1 MHQPKAD
8 VDRIYLSRKEGGR
21 GGQVVR
27 VFTRHS
33 SRKRKWNMYYPL
45 AHPRRF
51 IPIKR
56 SNPTGQTSLLKT
68 KNWRN
73 AYWLIWLYPLNETHL
88 SKWLKSYQSVIEYKD
103 LEIEIVRM
111 TGLKTETVPSVIGA
125 LGLVKRG
132 PTKILGKIPGK
143 ISIEE
148 LQKISL
154 MGIAHILR

>member
-1 MHQPKAD
+1 MHQLKTD
-8 VDRIYLSRKEGGR
+8 VDRIYLSRKEGCR

-27 VFTRHS
+27 VFTRQS
-33 SRKRKWNMYYPL
+33 NRKRKWNMYYPL
-45 AHPRRF
+45 AHPCRF

-56 SNPTGQTSLLKT
+56 SNPTGQASLLKT
-68 KNWRN
+68 KNGRN

-132 PTKILGKIPGK
+132 LRKYLEK
-143 ISIEE
+143 
-148 LQKISL
+148 SL
-154 MGIAHILR
+154 EKSVSKNSKRSALWE